1 MNMKELRDIM
11 NQVCVMLIEHKI
23 AEAPTVIVTELLTAY
38 KHLSDAYEILNRDD
52 E

>member
-1 MNMKELRDIM
+1 MKELLDIM
-11 NQVCVMLIEHKI
+11 NQVWAMAIEHKI

-38 KHLSDAYEILNRDD
+38 KHLNDAYEILNRDD